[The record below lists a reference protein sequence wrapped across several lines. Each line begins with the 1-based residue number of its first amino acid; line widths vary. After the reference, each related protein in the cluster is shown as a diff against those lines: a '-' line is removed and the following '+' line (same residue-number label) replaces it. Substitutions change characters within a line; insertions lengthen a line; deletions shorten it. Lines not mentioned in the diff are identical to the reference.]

1 MFIAPIP
8 GTRLRFVFL
17 TTDLKELTAHLD
29 TLDALQVP
37 RPAAFRTDAQ

>member
-8 GTRLRFVFL
+8 GTRLRFVFSN
-17 TTDLKELTAHLD
+17 TSPKELTAHLD

-37 RPAAFRTDAQ
+37 RPVVFQHEA

>member
-8 GTRLRFVFL
+8 GTRLRFVFSN
-17 TTDLKELTAHLD
+17 TDPKELTAHLD

-37 RPAAFRTDAQ
+37 RPAAFRIDAQ